1 MITTAVSITTGKT
14 VFHCMIQ
21 NSTDWTRDE
30 SHHVSTTN
38 ISETW
43 KPSNQLAV
51 K

>member
-1 MITTAVSITTGKT
+1 MIATAVSITTGKT
-14 VFHCMIQ
+14 VFHRTIQ

-30 SHHVSTTN
+30 SHHFSTAT